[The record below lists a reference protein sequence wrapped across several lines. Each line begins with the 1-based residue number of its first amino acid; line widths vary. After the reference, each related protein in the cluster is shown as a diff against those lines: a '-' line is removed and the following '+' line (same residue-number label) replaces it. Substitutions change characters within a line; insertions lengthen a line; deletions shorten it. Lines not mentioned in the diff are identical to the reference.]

1 MTQSFTVKNYKGVR
15 EITLQPEGS
24 LVVIAGAN
32 GAGKSSFIDGICELF
47 DARGTKLTPKPIR
60 DGEDEARAEFVD
72 TNLGIRITRTWKKDD
87 GGKLEVVSLDGT
99 RFPKP
104 SDVVAKLTGGVI
116 FDPVTFLNLDARKQR
131 DALLAKVS
139 LPFDL
144 DQLEREKVN
153 AEDMRREAGRD
164 VKRLEGA
171 LASAPEVP
179 AGTPTEEVTSLGLLA
194 DLQQAREWNTS
205 ISQAESQANA
215 MQVAI
220 EQWNAE
226 EQRLLA
232 ALEHARAQRDS
243 IVAGIEQVR
252 EHAAQTPVDTS
263 TIEAQLA
270 SVDAVNANVRAARDR
285 LKLEGELNVARIR
298 QSAQQAI
305 IDRIEQQKRD
315 GLAAA
320 NFPVPGLG
328 VDETGITFDGVP
340 FGQVNT
346 AARLQVALA
355 VATADNPEIKLVII
369 RTGDML
375 DDISLERVRA
385 IADQRGYTVL
395 MERDR
400 DGSRQVGFTIREGQ
414 LDD

>member
-1 MTQSFTVKNYKGVR
+1 MSQTFTVQNYKGVR

-72 TNLGIRITRTWKKDD
+72 TDLGIRITRTWKKDD

-144 DQLEREKVN
+144 DALDREKVN
-153 AEDMRREAGRD
+153 AEDARREAGRD

-171 LASAPEVP
+171 LATAPEVP

-194 DLQQAREWNTS
+194 DLQQARDWNTS
-205 ISQAESQANA
+205 ITQSQNQAK
-215 MQVAI
+215 AI
-220 EQWNAE
+220 EDAIGQWEAE

-232 ALEHARAQRDS
+232 ALEQARAQRE
-243 IVAGIEQVR
+243 ALTAQLTQAR
-252 EHAAQTPVDTS
+252 EHAGQALVDT
-263 TIEAQLA
+263 TGIEAQLA
-270 SVDAVNANVRAARDR
+270 SIDEVNANVRAARDR
-285 LKLEGELNVARIR
+285 AKLEGELRAARGR
-298 QSAQQAI
+298 HEAQQAI

-320 NFPVPGLG
+320 NFPVAGLG

-375 DDISLERVRA
+375 DDISLERVRG
-385 IADQRGYTVL
+385 IAEQRGYTVL

-400 DGSRQVGFTIREGQ
+400 DGSRQVGFTIREGK